1 MSDTSKK
8 LYIKLFG
15 DLDILCNGKSIFEE
29 SHLTAKLKSL
39 LQYMIINRGATCK
52 PENIISELWPGNE
65 QLERKKVL
73 QTYVHRLRNAIAKK
87 NSFDYDFSG
96 YFTIINN
103 KGNYQMEIADEVEF
117 DTDIFMEL
125 VGKDIKKED
134 YKGLIELAGKL
145 AEIYEGHYLS
155 ECQFENMVKRQ
166 QNYYL
171 QNYCAALVAILERLE
186 TMDKYEDI
194 ISICESFFALED
206 LNDSINV
213 IFLRALIKTQ
223 QNTYAIRHYDYIDK
237 KIRETFGVNP
247 SNEMSDL
254 YRQLKGVHTP
264 VREKASYDE
273 DHIKGMIN
281 DVIISHLRSERA
293 KFALA
298 RIHLTIPSSVKMHEG
313 FIVEVMKGALR
324 KNDMFTQVGKYTVMA
339 LLLDAKEE
347 HYETIKRRIQHEIK
361 MSFGELNKA
370 KVEINV
376 WPVDHMV

>member
-1 MSDTSKK
+1 MSDTSMK
-8 LYIKLFG
+8 LYIKLFN
-15 DLDILCNGKSIFEE
+15 DLDILCNGRSIFEE

-39 LQYMIINRGATCK
+39 LQYLIINRGTTCK
-52 PENIISELWPGNE
+52 PENIIGELWSGNE

-87 NSFDYDFSG
+87 NSFDYDFSS

-117 DTDIFMEL
+117 DTDVFMEQASKASYYDEYNDL
-125 VGKDIKKED
+125 IKLSK
-134 YKGLIELAGKL
+134 KL
-145 AEIYEGHYLS
+145 ASIYDGHYLN
-155 ECQFENMVKRQ
+155 ECPFENLVKRN

-171 QNYCAALVAILERLE
+171 QNYCAALVIILEKLE
-186 TMDKYEDI
+186 AISKYEDI

-247 SNEMSDL
+247 SNEMNDL
-254 YRQLKGVHTP
+254 YRQLKGVNA
-264 VREKASYDE
+264 VAREKTHYDE
-273 DHIKGMIN
+273 DHLKDMIN
-281 DVIISHLRSERA
+281 DAIMSHIRGERA
-293 KFALA
+293 KYALA
-298 RIHLTIPSSVKMHEG
+298 RIHLTLPASVKMPKG
-313 FIVEVMKGALR
+313 FIIDVMKGALR

-361 MSFGELNKA
+361 ISFGELNKA
-370 KVEINV
+370 KIEISV
-376 WPVDHMV
+376 WPVDHVV